1 MDKLVGLEGNPR
13 VGGSSY
19 SSANKKFKLSLNPHV
34 SSNDVTCVSLNVVA
48 SVL

>member
-1 MDKLVGLEGNPR
+1 MSGVQVPPR
-13 VGGSSY
+13 LT
-19 SSANKKFKLSLNPHV
+19 KKSNFSLNPHV